1 MNTSTQQ
8 NGSRP
13 IIVGDYLFDPGVGLL
28 SGPSGVHYICPQLTS
43 LLRALVDRAGQVVS
57 CDDLDAEQQGDG
69 YSVGVGRRVAR
80 LRNYFRDPAH
90 LPRYIETI
98 PGQGYRLVAPVYGST
113 DSVPSEHAF
122 RWNPNG
128 TAHGSAR
135 HLLRELGHRKV
146 SRAMLIYTL
155 VVWVVFQ
162 MTEIVVPALALPDW
176 VSTLIVVLGI
186 LGFPIAATLSWIF
199 DLTPRGL
206 VRGMPLSAGGERTRT
221 DFAVDFVLV
230 AAALAICTML
240 LLSSQSAGT
249 ILDVSA
255 DSNVPTTSEQISPAG
270 MGPA

>member
-1 MNTSTQQ
+1 MQ
-8 NGSRP
+8 
-13 IIVGDYLFDPGVGLL
+13 VG
-28 SGPSGVHYICPQLTS
+28 C
-43 LLRALVDRAGQVVS
+43 
-57 CDDLDAEQQGDG
+57 
-69 YSVGVGRRVAR
+69 RRVEASLHDER
-80 LRNYFRDPAH
+80 TAEFQFC
-90 LPRYIETI
+90 IETI

-113 DSVPSEHAF
+113 ESVASDYAF
-122 RWNPNG
+122 HYKPNG
-128 TAHGSAR
+128 LGRGSAR
-135 HLLRELGHRKV
+135 NLLRELGHRKV

-199 DLTPRGL
+199 DLTPQGL
-206 VRGMPLSAGGERTRT
+206 VRGVPLSAEGERTRT

-249 ILDVSA
+249 LLDVSA
-255 DSNVPTTSEQISPAG
+255 DTHGPTTSEQVSPAG